1 MSFAMR
7 MNFVDVLV
15 DGSLR
20 NEYRGGKKM
29 GYAFDV
35 RLSCY
40 RGHFL
45 SAIDCLEVTVDG
57 QKVSEPEITFCLNGK
72 ELSVSQVKEAYT
84 EFWRLLDPAVI
95 RIHQPDG
102 LPAGEHH
109 IVLKLML
116 RVPYLPLP
124 GSENDHTYM
133 PLDCCGEKRFQL
145 TEAGGVLR

>member
-1 MSFAMR
+1 MGFAMR
-7 MNFVDVLV
+7 INFVDVIV

-20 NEYRGGKKM
+20 NEYRNGKVL

-57 QKVSEPEITFCLNGK
+57 EQVPEEMITFCLNGK
-72 ELSVSQVKEAYT
+72 ELSVGQAKNAT
-84 EFWRLLDPAVI
+84 MEFWKLLEPAVI
-95 RIHQPDG
+95 KIYRPGGISSGCHDID
-102 LPAGEHH
+102 LR
-109 IVLKLML
+109 LML

-124 GSENDHTYM
+124 GSENNHTYM
-133 PLDCCGEKRFQL
+133 PLDCCGNKRL
-145 TEAGGVLR
+145 KLKEGGDF